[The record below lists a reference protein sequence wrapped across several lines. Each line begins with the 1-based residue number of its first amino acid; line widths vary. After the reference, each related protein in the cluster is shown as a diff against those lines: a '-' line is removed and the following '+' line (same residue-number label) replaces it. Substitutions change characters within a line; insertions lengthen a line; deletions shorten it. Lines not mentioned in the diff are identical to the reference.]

1 VRLIFESGGDK
12 IDLEMT
18 ADETYAAQQAFQH
31 LMDAGYM
38 RPDVYTSGRGRQNHP
53 QMYGRPDTSGRF
65 LPPRPDVYVHDVQAR
80 TLYGQQTPETPA
92 TGSTQPWTPMDATLL
107 QMAEMPAVGSTQRLP
122 QVKWAAIAI
131 LVGISVGLSV
141 LSWQRL
147 NNHSAAKV
155 QAPIVQKGKFSTPE
169 IK

>member
-1 VRLIFESGGDK
+1 
-12 IDLEMT
+12 
-18 ADETYAAQQAFQH
+18 
-31 LMDAGYM
+31 
-38 RPDVYTSGRGRQNHP
+38 
-53 QMYGRPDTSGRF
+53 
-65 LPPRPDVYVHDVQAR
+65 
-80 TLYGQQTPETPA
+80 
-92 TGSTQPWTPMDATLL
+92 MDATLL